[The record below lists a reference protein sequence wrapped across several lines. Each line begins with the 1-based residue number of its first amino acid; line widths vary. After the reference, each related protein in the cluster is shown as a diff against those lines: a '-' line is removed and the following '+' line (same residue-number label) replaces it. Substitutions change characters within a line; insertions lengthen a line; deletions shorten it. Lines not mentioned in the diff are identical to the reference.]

1 MELIGMLVFLAFGL
15 STIYIF
21 LSFAWQNLRT
31 KQYRA
36 VWVSLFFCAVGAVLT
51 LCAFFLPHYW
61 LMRGAVAL
69 VGGIVLFM
77 VLFFLPIGRPKR
89 KNDTPT
95 ERVDERDIMFAR
107 YRLRDGAP
115 EYDAYYAMRPE
126 NKKIDDRIR
135 SKPGLLSLNAK
146 YAHPLHFRAA
156 DASFSIPAV
165 LREHVDGPVA
175 EEQVALTADQI
186 TDYVK
191 GLTIYYGAKTVGITE
206 LKPYHIYTHIGR
218 GSGEYGAP
226 VELDH
231 QFAVAFTVEMAH
243 DIMGKSPYAP
253 EAMEAARQYTEAA
266 VAAVQ
271 LANFIRS
278 LGYEARAHIDGNYR
292 VIAPLVA
299 RDAGLGEIGR
309 IGLLISQEMGPRL
322 RLGVVTTNLPLNPDK
337 RKPDD
342 AVLDFCRICNKCAD
356 NCPSRAISFENRQAE
371 GGAWRWKI
379 DHIRCF
385 SYWNVIG
392 TDCGRC
398 MAVCPLAHAEG
409 MAADFMRI
417 AIHLSPFARRAALWL
432 DDLFYGRKPKERP
445 GPGWLKVDIE

>member
-1 MELIGMLVFLAFGL
+1 MLVFLAFGL

-36 VWVSLFFCAVGAVLT
+36 VWMSLLFSGGGAVLA
-51 LCAFFLPHYW
+51 LCAFFLSHYW

-69 VGGIVLFM
+69 VGGFSLLLVLFLM
-77 VLFFLPIGRPKR
+77 PIGRPKR
-89 KNDTPT
+89 KNDIPSA
-95 ERVDERDIMFAR
+95 RVDERDIMFAR
-107 YRLRDGAP
+107 YHLREGEP

-126 NKKIDDRIR
+126 NKKTDDRIR
-135 SKPGLLSLNAK
+135 AKPGLLSLNAK

-156 DASFSIPAV
+156 DASFSIPVA

-175 EEQVALTADQI
+175 DDRVALTADQI
-186 TDYVK
+186 SDYIK
-191 GLTIYYGAKTVGITE
+191 GLTVYYGAKTVGITE
-206 LKPYHIYTHIGR
+206 LQPYHIYTHIGR
-218 GSGEYGAP
+218 GSGDYGAQ
-226 VELDH
+226 VKLDH
-231 QFAVAFTVEMAH
+231 QFAIAFTVEM
-243 DIMGKSPYAP
+243 DYEMVGTGPKAP

-309 IGLLISQEMGPRL
+309 MGLLMSPELGPRL
-322 RLGVVTTNLPLNPDK
+322 RLGVVTTNLPLNVDE
-337 RKPDD
+337 RIPDD
-342 AVLDFCRICNKCAD
+342 SVLDFCRICKKCAG
-356 NCPSRAISFENRQAE
+356 NCPSKAISFEDRQAE
-371 GGAWRWKI
+371 NGVYRWKI

-385 SYWNVIG
+385 SYWSMVG

-398 MAVCPLAHAEG
+398 MSVCPYAHPAG
-409 MAADFMRI
+409 FGHDLMRT
-417 AIHLSPFARRAALWL
+417 AIRHSGFARRAALRM
-432 DDLFYGRKPKERP
+432 DDLFYGRKPKERK
-445 GPGWLKVDIE
+445 GPGWLRVDID